1 VTPAVEVR
9 RLGRAAPLRPVLPV
23 AIPAPYLTSLQLRLG
38 LAWSVHA
45 AAGTIVLAAGAGALL
60 ATLALPDDP
69 PATLSA

>member
-1 VTPAVEVR
+1 MTPAVEVR
-9 RLGRAAPLRPVLPV
+9 GLGRAALFAALLPV
-23 AIPAPYLTSLQLRLG
+23 AILAPYLISLELRYR

-60 ATLALPDDP
+60 AALALPDDP